1 MPGRSLEG
9 GLEFEVEGIISLF
22 LQLTSDVSPV
32 HNRLVQLGEEAVSK
46 FDLLVK
52 RHELRPPVP
61 QQLHDILTNCKI
73 VLLCD
78 DSGSMKQAVV
88 EEGYDP
94 FAPAKTT
101 RWSELKKLAAV
112 IIEFVTA
119 ANPEGLD
126 IHFLN
131 RPSISGV
138 TDITGLQQVFA
149 NLPDGSTPLITSL
162 RKIHNMYKNNL
173 NDKQLLIVVITDGE
187 PSDGSRND
195 LFYCLKDITSI
206 GNVHV
211 SFAEC
216 TDNEEDMAYLDSWD
230 GKIKNFDNTDDYR
243 EELRRVKR
251 AQGSSFKFDYT
262 DYVIKILLATF
273 VRWYFNLDQPGRLQA
288 AGNNNDDCCCT
299 IL

>member
-1 MPGRSLEG
+1 MRTGYQQ
-9 GLEFEVEGIISLF
+9 V
-22 LQLTSDVSPV
+22 
-32 HNRLVQLGEEAVSK
+32 GEEESK
-46 FDLLVK
+46 FDQLVK

-61 QQLHDILTNCKI
+61 QQLHDVLTNNKI

-88 EEGYDP
+88 EEGNDP
-94 FAPAKTT
+94 FAPTKAT
-101 RWSELKKLAAV
+101 RWSELKKLASV

-119 ANPEGLD
+119 TNPEGLD

-131 RPSISGV
+131 RPSLTGV
-138 TDITGLQQVFA
+138 TDMTGLQQVFA
-149 NLPDGSTPLITSL
+149 NLPNGATPLVGSL
-162 RKIHNMYKNNL
+162 RKIHNMYMPTL
-173 NDKQLLIVVITDGE
+173 NGKQLLIVVITDGE

-195 LFYCLKDITSI
+195 LFNALTAITST

-216 TDNEEDMAYLDSWD
+216 TDNEEDMAYLDGWD
-230 GKIKNFDNTDDYR
+230 GRIKNFDNTDDYR

-251 AQGSSFKFDYT
+251 SQGASFKFDYT

-273 VRWYFNLDQPGRLQA
+273 VRWYFNLDQPGYLQV
-288 AGNNNDDCCCT
+288 GYSNNDDCCCT